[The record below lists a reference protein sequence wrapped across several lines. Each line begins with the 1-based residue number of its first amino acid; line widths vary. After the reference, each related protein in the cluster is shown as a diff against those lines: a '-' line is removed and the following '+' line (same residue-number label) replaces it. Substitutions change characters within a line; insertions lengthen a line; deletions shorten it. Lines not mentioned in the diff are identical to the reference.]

1 MKNTIIAAACALLA
15 TSGLAAAPAQA
26 NSTPGCV
33 TAREFAK
40 IRNGMSKATVAAKF
54 GTKGKRSAFARSGG
68 YTAEVRS
75 YNTCTAY
82 GAVSISFGNGRVDA
96 KCSVF

>member
-1 MKNTIIAAACALLA
+1 MKNTTIFAAACALLA
-15 TSGLAAAPAQA
+15 TSGFAAAPAQA
-26 NSTPGCV
+26 NATPGCV

-54 GTKGKRSAFARSGG
+54 GTKGKRSAFARSGS

-75 YNTCTAY
+75 YNTCTPY
-82 GAVSISFGNGRVDA
+82 GAVSV
-96 KCSVF
+96 